1 MANAGFTNEQI
12 LNSIRDSASQTYRD
26 GIPVATAN
34 NQSEIGNLLL
44 ADTNIPSR
52 NEFLDMLINKFAK
65 VKIASSRADNRLARF
80 NRGMIPFGMTVQ
92 EIFVNQARNVYDD
105 EGRIVEERVWDF
117 DGDGSGLFE
126 EHLAEVKALYFEVNR
141 SKQYGTTIT
150 RSMLKAAF
158 ANEGGLNN
166 LINEIVNSLYV
177 GNEQHEFEKGKE
189 TLSEYAGS
197 GEAIQ
202 GYATESVAKINA
214 GDTRDTKR
222 DKAEQIIETIRGKV
236 LDLTFN
242 SDKYNGAKIQ
252 TLNKMEDLVLFLR
265 KDLAK
270 YVDVYVK
277 ANAYNLDKIDWLSNV
292 IYLDDFGNNPLMAD
306 CVAILA
312 DENFLNIYD
321 LERMTTT
328 FFNPKSLKTHVYYTI
343 RQDYYC
349 SPFRQAV
356 AFIADDGVV
365 TA

>member
-12 LNSIRDSASQTYRD
+12 LNSIRDSASQNYQD

-44 ADTNIPSR
+44 ADNNIPSR
-52 NEFLDMLINKFAK
+52 NEFLDMLVNKFAK

-80 NRGMIPFGMTVQ
+80 YRGAVPFGMTIQ
-92 EIFVNQARNVYDD
+92 EIFVNQARNTVDD
-105 EGRIVEERVWDF
+105 ESRVIDF
-117 DGDGSGLFE
+117 EGDGQGLFD
-126 EHLAEVKALYFEVNR
+126 EHLAEVKALYYEINR
-141 SKQYGTTIT
+141 SKQYCTTIT

-189 TLSEYAGS
+189 TLSHYAGD
-197 GEAIQ
+197 GETIQ
-202 GYATESVAKINA
+202 GYATESVAKISA
-214 GDTRDTKR
+214 GDTRDAKR

-252 TLNKMEDLVLFLR
+252 TLNKMEDLVLFLH

-277 ANAYNLDKIDWLSNV
+277 ANAYNLDRIDWLSNV
-292 IYLDDFGNNPLMAD
+292 IYLDDFGDNPLMAD

-312 DENFLNIYD
+312 DEEFLNIYD
-321 LERMTTT
+321 YERTTTT
-328 FFNPKSLKTHVYYTI
+328 FFNPKSLKTNTYYTV
-343 RQDYYC
+343 RQGYYC
-349 SPFRQAV
+349 SPFKQAV
-356 AFIADDGVV
+356 AFIADDSIV